1 MNDYCPIITAHR
13 KWSVESVMETCQ
25 KNHLYT
31 CGTNRQY
38 RCMLDSVYFSDP
50 TYENLYKIATDIVKH
65 SEDQTVTNVM
75 TILEKE
81 AVTTTF
87 DIVEET
93 EDGN

>member
-1 MNDYCPIITAHR
+1 MHDYHPNIIVYR
-13 KWSVESVMETCQ
+13 KWSVESVMEACQ

-38 RCMLDSVYFSDP
+38 RCMLDSVFFSDP

-81 AVTTTF
+81 AVTITF